1 MVSTARAAA
10 SGPLSPSRYGYDVG
24 ARYTSGANGPKRCL
38 YGIALAVN
46 AIARFVRPWYAWSN
60 TTTACRPVACRATFT
75 AFSTASAPELNRADR
90 FSNVPGVSALS
101 CSQTAT

>member
-24 ARYTSGANGPKRCL
+24 ARYTSGANGPNRCL

-46 AIARFVRPWYAWSN
+46 AIARRSVVTAGSRRSNRPVSEGEIIGGTRPWQRIL
-60 TTTACRPVACRATFT
+60 CVR
-75 AFSTASAPELNRADR
+75 
-90 FSNVPGVSALS
+90 
-101 CSQTAT
+101 